1 MVTVPKVESG
11 SPLFSFIYV
20 KILKPFMW
28 KSFFINVFNLN
39 WVFLRFTFQYLIF
52 LSEKVIETV
61 KVQGNWWSN
70 LFFDV
75 WRLVGETETITV
87 PKNERGS

>member
-1 MVTVPKVESG
+1 MITVSKVERG
-11 SPLFSFIYV
+11 RPLFWFIYV
-20 KILKPFMW
+20 KIWNPFMW
-28 KSFFINVFNLN
+28 KSLFINVFNLN

-61 KVQGNWWSN
+61 KVKANGWSN

-75 WRLVGETETITV
+75 LRLVRETETITV
-87 PKNERGS
+87 PKNEHGS